1 MINNP
6 ILYKFFKDFTNHRK
20 KTDRAV
26 VFSSRPFPKIL
37 KYRATDET
45 FQESRKQELQMK
57 CCIRLKN
64 WGFLWDVRHVL
75 LHSAVTFFNRR
86 HPKHG
91 IKENFCSNK
100 VLNIISFNVL
110 LTGQKL
116 RAMPITYGTKPSA
129 FHMVTFPK
137 FSGSTLHGSN
147 TKGLIHLSSCL
158 QFGLNPPEVQSWF
171 AISLHK

>member
-1 MINNP
+1 
-6 ILYKFFKDFTNHRK
+6 
-20 KTDRAV
+20 
-26 VFSSRPFPKIL
+26 
-37 KYRATDET
+37 
-45 FQESRKQELQMK
+45 MK

-147 TKGLIHLSSCL
+147 TKGSIHLSSCL
-158 QFGLNPPEVQSWF
+158 QFGLSPPDEHKSSPVLWF
-171 AISLHK
+171 AISLRKYPEFSNEIVKLLRHGDPELDYSQMTKFPILLFLHFKIQNF